1 MSTRLHYH
9 HSEQGFTLV
18 ELLVVTLIIGTLAAI
33 AVPSFLS
40 HRSRAQDGE
49 AKVYVVAAQKA
60 IEVFHTEQETYVGAD
75 ASALANIE
83 PSLNRARGLTI
94 SGTNTSYDIG
104 VDSATP
110 NGGGRFTLSRAA
122 DGTVTRSCANA
133 GKGACGASGE
143 W

>member
-1 MSTRLHYH
+1 MSTRRRSH
-9 HSEQGFTLV
+9 HAEQGFTLV
-18 ELLVVTLIIGTLAAI
+18 ELLVVILIIGTLAAI

-60 IEVFHTEQETYVGAD
+60 IEVFHTENETYAGAN
-75 ASALANIE
+75 ATALANIE
-83 PSLNRARGLTI
+83 PSLGRARGLSI
-94 SGTNTSYDIG
+94 SGTSTSYDIG

-110 NGGGRFTLSRAA
+110 NGGGRFMLSRAA
-122 DGTVTRSCANA
+122 NGTVTRSCVNA